1 MNDLELFQHKSI
13 AQLKEAAWSSLSEE
27 SRKAYQYDYN
37 MFFEWI
43 KKNPPEVTPTD
54 ILKYVEYLESQN
66 MKSKTI
72 NRKIASL
79 SKMFSILRM
88 AGEIKNNP
96 VEILKK
102 VRKNVT
108 RRTTK
113 QVDVALTMDDVR
125 RALKRKKRGTPQE
138 ERLYFLIKFMAS
150 TGLRVS
156 EMIGI
161 KYSDLSPFDAENQ
174 KIRIMGKGKKER
186 FIFIDNETIKDIKRL
201 WRPKFDHVFYSHKL
215 VPYDRRSIW
224 RLVREFF
231 RENLDMDVHPHTLRH
246 VFITHKI
253 SVEKKDIKAVSRYVG
268 HADVAT
274 TLEMYVDAALDPK
287 SAKVKI

>member
-1 MNDLELFQHKSI
+1 MNDLELYQKKSI
-13 AQLKEAAWSSLSEE
+13 KELKDAAWSSLSEE
-27 SRKAYQYDYN
+27 SRKAYQSDYN
-37 MFFEWI
+37 LFFAFS
-43 KKNPPEVTPTD
+43 KKQPSDIVPTD
-54 ILKYVEYLESQN
+54 VLLYIEHLEKIGQ
-66 MKSKTI
+66 KSKTI

-79 SKMFSILRM
+79 SKMFSILKM
-88 AGEIKNNP
+88 TGEVKNNP

-138 ERLYFLIKFMAS
+138 ERLYFLIKFMAT

-161 KYSDLSPFDAENQ
+161 KYSDLSPFDSENQ
-174 KIRIMGKGKKER
+174 KIRILGKGKKER
-186 FIFIDNETIKDIKRL
+186 FIFIGNDTIREIKTL
-201 WRPKFDHVFYSHKL
+201 WRPKFDHIFYSHKL
-215 VPYDRRSIW
+215 VPYDRKSIW

-231 RENLDMDVHPHTLRH
+231 RERLDMDVHPHTLRH

-274 TLEMYVDAALDPK
+274 TLEMYVDTKLDPMG
-287 SAKVKI
+287 AKIKI